1 MAYQGYGSDD
11 TGKTMTA
18 TAGPVSINVNGIG
31 DASLFYPF
39 TTTLAEIIINREPF
53 PLDQVSDIFK
63 FLKNAE
69 LGLTPEN
76 SSGTRSFQV

>member
-11 TGKTMTA
+11 DARTMTA
-18 TAGPVSINVNGIG
+18 TARPVVIKVNGLG

-39 TTTLAEIIINREPF
+39 TTTLVEFVVNREPS

-63 FLKNAE
+63 FLQST
-69 LGLTPEN
+69 G
-76 SSGTRSFQV
+76 G